1 MEIYEKVVKILEEIC
16 GNEDIEPS
24 DNLQNDLALDSLDLV
39 TFLVSLEDEFEIEFD
54 ESDMNPYDFETV
66 ENVIKIIEKYLGDD
80 YEKIC

>member
-39 TFLVSLEDEFEIEFD
+39 AFLVSLEDEFEIEFD